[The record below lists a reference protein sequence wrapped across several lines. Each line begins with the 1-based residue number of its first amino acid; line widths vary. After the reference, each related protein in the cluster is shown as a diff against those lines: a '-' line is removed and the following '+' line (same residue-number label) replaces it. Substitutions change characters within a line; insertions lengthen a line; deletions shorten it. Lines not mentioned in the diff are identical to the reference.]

1 MTTAQLI
8 EQLKRADPEGNLV
21 VNIDGALPFCVQTLP
36 AYYDGDLFDLERD
49 EELNCY
55 NVKGAIFRRSG
66 LKVEIL
72 TMDLRSVLIEQIDLP
87 VKYEGFTE
95 EAKVRKEKRIND
107 LREEITK
114 ELICLKS

>member
-1 MTTAQLI
+1 MKTSELI
-8 EQLKRADPEGNLV
+8 AQLKRADPEGNLV
-21 VNIDGALPFCVQTLP
+21 VNIEGALPFFVQTLP

-55 NVKGAIFRRSG
+55 NVKGAIFRRTG
-66 LKVEIL
+66 LKVEIA
-72 TMDLRSVLIEQIDLP
+72 TIDLRSALVENRDLP

-95 EAKVRKEKRIND
+95 EARARKEQRINE

-114 ELICLKS
+114 DLRGL